1 MWVMYLLHFTGESLP
16 YIIPDGYNATL
27 GQDVVEF
34 RCIVPG
40 EIPPDD
46 IFWLIN
52 GSSQGA
58 IGEEILKERG
68 ITIRDILV
76 TDDDVVYEVI
86 TVEARAE
93 NDNSIIKCV
102 AIVLFAA
109 SVPNEGILLR
119 IQGDH
124 KRTCD
129 TVCAYMYIC
138 VKIVI
143 SLINKAINICHIIMC
158 VCQVS

>member
-1 MWVMYLLHFTGESLP
+1 MAIL
-16 YIIPDGYNATL
+16 N
-27 GQDVVEF
+27 QDVVEF
-34 RCIVPG
+34 RCVVPS
-40 EIPPDD
+40 ETPPDD

-52 GSSQGA
+52 GSSPGA

-76 TDDDVVYEVI
+76 TDDDVVYEVM

-93 NDNSIIKCV
+93 NDNSILKCV
-102 AIVLFAA
+102 AVVLFAA
-109 SVPNEGILLR
+109 SVPSEGILLR
-119 IQGDH
+119 IQGNH

-129 TVCAYMYIC
+129 IVCAYMYIC
-138 VKIVI
+138 VKN
-143 SLINKAINICHIIMC
+143 SHFLINKAINICHIIMC